1 MKLKGRSTDD
11 WGNVIFDTDGLIDH
25 LMKGHDLTEDM
36 TAEPNDGVVRFN
48 ALCKEFDHP
57 EDQVDQYVKP
67 QVSVEE
73 WDAKHQA
80 EWFIPEPFA
89 SLDVLEWL
97 LMKCQTEQEI
107 ERILMEWNL
116 FIERDMVP
124 LLRCL
129 IYLVH
134 SFREEGIVW
143 GVGRGSSVASF
154 ALYLI
159 GIHKVNSLAFDL
171 DVREF
176 LK

>member
-11 WGNVIFDTDGLIDH
+11 WGNVIFDSDGLIDH
-25 LMKGHDLTEDM
+25 LMKGHDLTSDM
-36 TAEPNDGVVRFN
+36 VADPTPGVVKFN
-48 ALCKEFDHP
+48 ALCKELDHP
-57 EDQVDQYVKP
+57 EDQVAQYEQP

-73 WDAKHQA
+73 WDATHQA
-80 EWFIPEPFA
+80 QWFIPEPYA
-89 SLDVLEWL
+89 NLDVLEWL
-97 LMKCQTEQEI
+97 LMKCQTEQEV
-107 ERILMEWNL
+107 ERILMEWDL
-116 FIERDMVP
+116 FEERDMIQV
-124 LLRCL
+124 LRCL
-129 IYLVH
+129 IYLVA
-134 SFREEGIVW
+134 SFRENGIVW